1 MSLHSSGVGNTEVP
15 ATVHISQLIPT
26 GTGDAKTPTVG
37 PLLGASGLPV
47 RPLAFATA
55 TSDSTRPISPGSRM
69 NVSSPASQLEG
80 SDLEDD
86 DVTMFLNFEHDDDV
100 QLSSESNKKRRL
112 EEGDASSPSQS
123 NT

>member
-1 MSLHSSGVGNTEVP
+1 
-15 ATVHISQLIPT
+15 
-26 GTGDAKTPTVG
+26 
-37 PLLGASGLPV
+37 
-47 RPLAFATA
+47 
-55 TSDSTRPISPGSRM
+55 M